1 MKKKVMLTQ
10 QGNVIHPNQ
19 EWQSYEFLLG
29 NYAEQKDYDNYLK
42 TVNEMIERF
51 PGSPRME
58 ELLEYKRQAEAAI
71 GKRDRETVLQDGEGV
86 DTSASKP
93 DEQRASQTEMLKGK
107 AEEPPEQGEPQA
119 ERSVLLWALLGG
131 GIAVVAVGAAFAARR
146 RKRD

>member
-1 MKKKVMLTQ
+1 
-10 QGNVIHPNQ
+10 
-19 EWQSYEFLLG
+19 
-29 NYAEQKDYDNYLK
+29 
-42 TVNEMIERF
+42 MIERF